1 MAHWLVVVLTV
12 IVVNVIYL
20 LSRHTWRWAEVY
32 LKISFIVFPIFFW
45 VVYNF
50 WLGGLA
56 FMLFGWLFSAYEWL
70 HPGND
75 YIKLGGGDYDSYWH
89 LVSCGRCDYRDVEFL
104 SHIYADTNSNDW
116 GADCT
121 NIEFAHTRCPRCGH
135 EDFWC
140 VEARGNDLHLKEKEF
155 WNEFYNIRTK
165 K

>member
-1 MAHWLVVVLTV
+1 MAHWLVVVLTE

-32 LKISFIVFPIFFW
+32 YKICYIVFPIFFW

-56 FMLFGWLFSAYEWL
+56 LIIFGWFFSAYEWL

-75 YIKLGGGDYDSYWH
+75 SIQIGGLGDYDTYHHSIK
-89 LVSCGRCDYRDVEFL
+89 CGRCDYRDVEFL
-104 SHIYADTNSNDW
+104 PDIYADSDKRGVNL
-116 GADCT
+116 
-121 NIEFAHTRCPRCGH
+121 EFVHTRCPRCGH

-140 VEARGNDLHLKEKEF
+140 LEWSQNDLHLKEKEF